1 MYIADAPSFSYQL
14 SFKGTRMVSL
24 VVHGGAWDIPD
35 DMVELHRQ
43 GVQRALMVGI
53 AVLNDGGSAVDAV
66 EAAIMIMEDDETFD
80 AGTGSFLNAAG
91 EVELD
96 ASIMDGKAL
105 RAGAIAAVQ
114 NVKNPITLARKI
126 MEESEHILLVGKG
139 AVRFAKEHGIKTCT
153 QDDLITEREILRWR
167 EWQRRKPAFTK
178 GAFRRK
184 KVPVD
189 TVGAVALDSFGNI
202 ASGTST
208 GGTPNKF
215 PGRVGDSPVI
225 GAGTYAD
232 NTVGGVSTTGW
243 GESMIR
249 VVMAKSVIDFMDHNG
264 GNPEKAAMEGI
275 KVLERK
281 VQGYGGVIALNV
293 DGDIGIAY
301 NTSRMARGYMTS
313 EMREP
318 WVAV

>member
-1 MYIADAPSFSYQL
+1 
-14 SFKGTRMVSL
+14 MVSL

-35 DMVELHRQ
+35 DLVELHSL

-66 EAAIMIMEDDETFD
+66 EAAITMMEDDETFD

-91 EVELD
+91 EIELD
-96 ASIMDGKAL
+96 ASMMDGKTF

-114 NVKNPITLARKI
+114 NVKNPIKLARKI
-126 MEESEHILLVGKG
+126 LEESEHILLVGKG

-153 QDDLITEREILRWR
+153 QDELITEREIQRWR
-167 EWQRRKPAFTK
+167 EWQKMKLGSTKDAFK
-178 GAFRRK
+178 RK
-184 KVPVD
+184 KVPMD
-189 TVGAVALDSFGNI
+189 TVGAVALDRFGNI

-208 GGTPNKF
+208 GGTPNKY
-215 PGRVGDSPVI
+215 PGRVGDSPLI

-232 NTVGGVSTTGW
+232 NAVGGVSTTGW
-243 GESMIR
+243 GEAMIK
-249 VVMAKSVIDFMDHNG
+249 VVMAKSVIDFMERNG
-264 GNPEKAAMEGI
+264 SEPEKAAIDGI
-275 KVLERK
+275 KMLERK
-281 VQGYGGVIALNV
+281 AQGYGGVIALNL
-293 DGDIGIAY
+293 DGKAGIAY
-301 NTSRMARGYMTS
+301 NTPRMARGYVTS